1 MALKRAVRV
10 IYHNVLNLLKFIV
23 HIIIVEYVYF
33 DTYYFFVFALPK
45 ITATVPFIDVT
56 VLVVLK
62 GSDILAKVCAR
73 PTAAPIFYT
82 FQRPCDV
89 SLEGTVT
96 VHSWKW
102 ETLRIHLITFPLV
115 QFFECFWYRERVRF
129 QSATRILNIPGTYLG
144 PLLLIIIFLWLLLVV
159 NGRKLNTGYWRAVI
173 RAVHCGWCERIQQK
187 GSLHYAGS
195 MSL

>member
-1 MALKRAVRV
+1 MALNRSILKIISAARLGESWWRSGYL
-10 IYHNVLNLLKFIV
+10 YHNVPNLLKFIV

-96 VHSWKW
+96 VHSWK
-102 ETLRIHLITFPLV
+102 
-115 QFFECFWYRERVRF
+115 
-129 QSATRILNIPGTYLG
+129 
-144 PLLLIIIFLWLLLVV
+144 
-159 NGRKLNTGYWRAVI
+159 
-173 RAVHCGWCERIQQK
+173 
-187 GSLHYAGS
+187 
-195 MSL
+195 